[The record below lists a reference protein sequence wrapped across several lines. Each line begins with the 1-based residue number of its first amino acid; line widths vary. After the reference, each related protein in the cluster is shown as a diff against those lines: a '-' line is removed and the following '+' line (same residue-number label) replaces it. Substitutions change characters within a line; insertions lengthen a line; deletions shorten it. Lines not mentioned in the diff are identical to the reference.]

1 MQAGMYKPACARVG
15 DLAVDGD
22 SRSVNAKARVIT
34 VKVEVAL
41 HEAEPEVETVTQHAP
56 VVHT

>member
-1 MQAGMYKPACARVG
+1 MCTRVG

-22 SRSVNAKARVIT
+22 LRSVKDKAHVIT

-41 HEAEPEVETVTQHAP
+41 HEAEPEVLRQ
-56 VVHT
+56 